1 MKRHFALFD
10 ALRGIAVLSVI
21 SFHVASLTGK
31 LGVGVAGRGAE
42 VLGGQ
47 AVIQFFV
54 ISGFL
59 LYRPFVSARAAG
71 RPRPATRTYLR
82 RRAFRIVPAYWVI
95 LTALAVFPGVVGAFS
110 GDFWRYYGF
119 LQLYSPNTIGQG
131 LPVAW
136 TLCVEVTYYA
146 LLPLWAVAARRLP
159 AGPGRGGWVRAELA
173 ALAVVSAGGVALQLL
188 AARQVVSRTVA
199 DSLLG
204 QFPWLALGMALAV
217 LSVAAAQRDA
227 ENEPR
232 FVRFVT
238 EHSGVLWGGAL
249 LSLAGLI
256 ALVPGGGLGGLLEA
270 VTTVQPLANA
280 AAHVVLAAALS
291 GLLTLPAVFGD
302 TGGGLPRRILALAP
316 VAWLGVVSYS
326 IYLWHLTFAQL
337 IALKAD
343 PGHFSANG
351 LGLVDHVH
359 TGTTAVL
366 FVATVGAAALAAAVT
381 YYGIERPFINRSHRP
396 RSVPAP

>member
-1 MKRHFALFD
+1 MNRHFALFD
-10 ALRGIAVLSVI
+10 SLRGIAVLAVI
-21 SFHVASLTGK
+21 SFHAASLTGK
-31 LGVGVAGRGAE
+31 LGFGVAGRGAE

-59 LYRPFVSARAAG
+59 LYRPFVAARAAG
-71 RPRPATRTYLR
+71 RPRPNTRTYLR
-82 RRAFRIVPAYWVI
+82 RRAFRIVPAYWVV
-95 LTALAVFPGVVGAFS
+95 LTVLAVFPGVVGAFS
-110 GDFWRYYGF
+110 GDWWRYYGF
-119 LQLYSPNTIGQG
+119 LQLYSPETIGRG

-136 TLCVEVTYYA
+136 TLGVEVTFYA
-146 LLPLWAVAARRLP
+146 LLPLWALAARRLP
-159 AGPGRGGWVRAELA
+159 PGRGPGGWALAELA
-173 ALAVVSAGGVALQLL
+173 ALAVVSAGGIAIQLL

-199 DSLLG
+199 NSLLG
-204 QFPWLALGMALAV
+204 QFPWLAFGMALAV
-217 LSVAAAQRDA
+217 VSVAVAQRDG
-227 ENEPR
+227 EPR
-232 FVRFVT
+232 AVRFVT
-238 EHSGVLWGGAL
+238 ERSGVLWAGAL
-249 LSLAGLI
+249 LALAGLI

-270 VTTVQPLANA
+270 VTTVQPLPDA
-280 AAHVVLAAALS
+280 AARVVLSAALA

-326 IYLWHLTFAQL
+326 IYLWHLTFAEL

-366 FVATVGAAALAAAVT
+366 FAAMVGASALAATVT
-381 YYGIERPFINRSHRP
+381 YYGVERPFINRSHRA
-396 RSVPAP
+396 RGVRAP